1 MAYNLDRD
9 SINKKNTENV
19 KMCEFVSNQCEEEK
33 NDEEH

>member
-19 KMCEFVSNQCEEEK
+19 KMCEFVSNEEE
-33 NDEEH
+33 H

>member
-9 SINKKNTENV
+9 SINTKNTENV

-33 NDEEH
+33 NEEEH